1 MKRSSR
7 WNIAI
12 VGAGK
17 VGLVLGRILVGNGE
31 RVVAVI
37 SRSRAS
43 AKRAGGFLRCRNI
56 STSLSAI
63 PPTIDIIFITTPHGV
78 VAETADKLSRL
89 SGIDFRR
96 VAVCHASG
104 MLTAD
109 VLKPLRRR
117 GATVFSFHPLQ
128 TFPRDFD
135 PADIVESARGIY
147 FGVDGSPAALKIARR
162 FARKL
167 GGHIL
172 GVPPSRRVL
181 YHAACVLASNHLVT
195 MLGILEQMFKNVRS
209 GQSGFYTPFEPI
221 VMATLRNVA
230 RTSPAKALSGPVARG
245 GVETIAGHFASL
257 RRFAPGLVPYYAH
270 MSLETVKLAHAKGS
284 LTREQTRSL
293 KALLHTYLTSTTS
306 PEVTI

>member
-17 VGLVLGRILVGNGE
+17 VGSVLGRILVENGG
-31 RVVAVI
+31 RVVAVV
-37 SRSRAS
+37 SRSHSSARRA
-43 AKRAGGFLRCRNI
+43 AKFLRCKTA

-63 PPTIDIIFITTPHGV
+63 PPTTHLVLITTPHGE
-78 VAETADKLSRL
+78 VAETAVKLAQL
-89 SGIDFRR
+89 PDIDFRGI
-96 VAVCHASG
+96 AVCHASG

-109 VLKPLRRR
+109 ALKPVRQK

-135 PADIVESARGIY
+135 PKDIVESGRGIY
-147 FGVDGSPAALKIARR
+147 FGVDGSPAALNVAKQ

-172 GVPPSRRVL
+172 KVPPSRRAL

-195 MLGILEQMFKNVRS
+195 VLGILERMFKQLGTGHRN
-209 GQSGFYTPFEPI
+209 FYTPVEPI
-221 VMATLRNVA
+221 IMATLRNVA

-245 GVETIAGHFASL
+245 GVETLAGHFVSL
-257 RRFAPGLVPYYAH
+257 KKYTPGLVPYFAH
-270 MSLETVKLAHAKGS
+270 MSLETVKLAEAKGS
-284 LTREQTRSL
+284 LTKEQTRSL
-293 KALLHTYLTSTTS
+293 KTLLYSYLTPTTS